1 VAGLS
6 NLSTPV
12 FGTAARPFRRTAPPP
27 TFFTGGTTM
36 LRPLWRRLALML
48 LTLGFTLPLHA
59 APPAAEDD
67 PDAAR
72 KAAEI
77 KAQLGETDPDNGPLF
92 RLLDRVWANKKAFV
106 DAGLR
111 CGTRHVTD
119 FERQLFDSEKRN
131 FMMSRAAQGQPLAA
145 RAAGSVVVPVY
156 FHVINRG
163 TGIANGDIPQSQIDA
178 QISVLNNAYA
188 GTPFVFQ
195 LVGVTRTTNAT
206 WYTMSP
212 GSTAEAQA
220 KNALRVGNAGT
231 LNVYSANPGG
241 GLLGWATF
249 PQDYARNPKNDGV
262 VILYASVP
270 GGAAAPYN
278 EGDTGTHEV
287 GHWLGLFHTFQ
298 GGCAGGDQVS
308 DTPAERSAAYGCPT
322 GRDSCTGRRYPGL
335 DPITNFMDY
344 TDDAC
349 MFQFSGGQASRM
361 DTAHEQYRSQL

>member
-1 VAGLS
+1 M
-6 NLSTPV
+6 
-12 FGTAARPFRRTAPPP
+12 
-27 TFFTGGTTM
+27 TM
-36 LRPLWRRLALML
+36 HRPLWRQLALML
-48 LTLGFTLPLHA
+48 ITVGLALPLHA
-59 APPAAEDD
+59 APPAADED

-77 KAQLGETDPDNGPLF
+77 KAQIGETDPDTGPKF
-92 RLLDRVWANKKAFV
+92 RLLDREFPNKKAFI

-111 CGTRHVTD
+111 CGVRHVTD
-119 FERQLFDSEKRN
+119 LERQLFDNEQRN
-131 FMMSRAAQGQPLAA
+131 FMMSRAAQGQPVAA
-145 RAAGSVVVPVY
+145 RAAGSVLVPVY

-178 QISVLNNAYA
+178 QISVLNSAYA
-188 GTPFVFQ
+188 ATPFVFQ
-195 LVGVTRTTNAT
+195 LAGVTRTTNAT
-206 WYTMSP
+206 WYTMAP

-220 KNALRVGNAGT
+220 KTALRVGNAGT
-231 LNVYSANPGG
+231 LNIYSANPGG

-249 PQDYARNPKNDGV
+249 PQDYTRSPKNDGV

-287 GHWLGLFHTFQ
+287 GHWLGLYHTFQ
-298 GGCAGGDQVS
+298 GGCAGTGDQVS

-322 GRDSCTGRRYPGL
+322 GRDSCTGKKYPGL

-349 MFQFSGGQASRM
+349 MFQFTGGQTTRM
-361 DTAHEQYRSQL
+361 DAAHQQYRSQL